1 MAANNGKCERKD
13 NWSDDRNIFKRVNDI
28 VQFFI
33 KVKKADKRKPYMAIF
48 INYQNSITYKKP
60 KILMDNYKKI
70 RKQMII
76 GEYSPYHATN
86 NITNFKD
93 CAADCKNR
101 YKCLWFTF
109 YNKSPP
115 PKG

>member
-1 MAANNGKCERKD
+1 
-13 NWSDDRNIFKRVNDI
+13 
-28 VQFFI
+28 
-33 KVKKADKRKPYMAIF
+33 
-48 INYQNSITYKKP
+48 
-60 KILMDNYKKI
+60 MDNYKKL
-70 RKQMII
+70 RKQRII
-76 GEYSPYHATN
+76 GEDSPYHATN